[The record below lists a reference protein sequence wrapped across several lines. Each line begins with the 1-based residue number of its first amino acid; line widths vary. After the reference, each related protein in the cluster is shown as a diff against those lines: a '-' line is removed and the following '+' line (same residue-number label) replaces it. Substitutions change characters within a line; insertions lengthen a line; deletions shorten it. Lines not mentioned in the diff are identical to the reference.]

1 MTTEFEHEKMRIA
14 IADYY
19 ALPTLQQLREQ
30 GLNGR
35 DLVGRKYRS
44 AIPERNMIFKKI
56 VCESENHH
64 QGKVSVTQIW
74 EAEFI

>member
-1 MTTEFEHEKMRIA
+1 MTSEFEKATMRITR
-14 IADYY
+14 ADYE

-44 AIPERNMIFKKI
+44 AIPERNMIFKKT
-56 VCESENHH
+56 VRKSENHH